1 MMILRYS
8 YELEWLIWGVIYDNN
23 MSDICAHYLGWYWLY
38 YNNC

>member
-23 MSDICAHYLGWYWLY
+23 MSDIGYIIIIVSD
-38 YNNC
+38 